1 MKRELL
7 CFVCALVLLA
17 PAATAQ
23 ETPAEEIPPGWRT
36 GVVAKLSG
44 SQVGFSNWQGG
55 GINSL
60 AFTAGIEGE
69 AKKDTEKW
77 QQTANIRLGIGA
89 IKQDT
94 LSLRKAEDVI
104 LAVYNLQYKG
114 EGFFS
119 KWQPTFAADLRTQF
133 IEGFDYGQQPEAKV
147 SDLFAPAYLTQSL
160 GLTHNVDDWFSQRF
174 GVGAKQTV
182 VTKEDLRPLYGF
194 GPDEL
199 DESVRMEAGLESRT
213 QVSRELVKNVFFKST
228 LSLFAAFN
236 NLDKP
241 DVFWENMV
249 TMKVNDWLQTNF
261 ELVLVYDDD
270 VTSDVQV
277 KEVFSVGVAFTLL

>member
-1 MKRELL
+1 MRKRLL
-7 CFVCALVLLA
+7 ILTLSIGLFA
-17 PAATAQ
+17 PATFAQ
-23 ETPAEEIPPGWRT
+23 DAPEEEVPPGWRK
-36 GVVAKLSG
+36 GVVAKLAG

-60 AFTAGIEGE
+60 AFTAGVEGE
-69 AKKDTEKW
+69 AKKESEKW
-77 QQTANIRLGIGA
+77 QQAANIRLGIGA

-104 LAVYNLQYKG
+104 FAAYNLQYKG
-114 EGFFS
+114 QGFFA
-119 KWQPTFAADLRTQF
+119 KWHPTLAADLRTQF
-133 IEGFDYGQQPEAKV
+133 LEGFDYGQQPEVKV
-147 SDLFAPAYLTQSL
+147 SDLFSPAYLTQSL
-160 GLTHNVDDWFSQRF
+160 GLTYNVDDWFSQRF

-182 VTKEDLRPLYGF
+182 VTKEGLRPLYGF

-199 DESVRMEAGLESRT
+199 DESVRFEAGIESHT
-213 QVSRELVKNVFFKST
+213 QVTRELVENVVYKST

-236 NLDKP
+236 NP
-241 DVFWENMV
+241 DHPDAIWENLL

-261 ELVLVYDDD
+261 ELVLLYDDD
-270 VTSDVQV
+270 VSSDVQL